1 MEELPAVVP
10 LLLQML
16 EIPSPTGEE
25 QKICDWVERTVR
37 GAADRGRPL
46 TWDRIGDALVVHG
59 PKQDGRLHLVLL
71 GHLDTVPVPDA
82 LKPRLD
88 KDRVIGRG
96 AVDMKAGLAV
106 MMGLIE
112 GLDLE
117 RAQVDLTWVFYPR
130 EEGPYELNGLADLL
144 RGRHFPLDA
153 DLYILLEPTH
163 GQLQLGCLGSVS
175 ADATFLGVAAH
186 AARPWLGA
194 NAITKAGR
202 WLLNMDR
209 RKPRAVEVRGLK
221 YRETF
226 QVTLANGGTAQN
238 MVPDEFTCRV
248 NFRFAPGQTVD
259 RAIKRLK
266 KATEKADEFKVVDA
280 CPAARPCPSNPLLNW
295 MKEVMRLSVH
305 PKQAW
310 TDVARLSAAG
320 LDAANYGPGDPE
332 LAHADEEWIL
342 VDDLHRY
349 YKKLERFLLTGK
361 ERNKT

>member
-1 MEELPAVVP
+1 MEELPAVIP

-16 EIPSPTGEE
+16 EIPSPTGQE

-37 GAADRGRPL
+37 GAAERGRPL

-59 PKQDGRLHLVLL
+59 PRETGRLHLVLL
-71 GHLDTVPVPDA
+71 GHLDTVPAPDS
-82 LKPRLD
+82 LKPRLE

-186 AARPWLGA
+186 AARPWLGS

-209 RKPRAVEVRGLK
+209 RKPRAVVVRDLT
-221 YRETF
+221 YRVH
-226 QVTLANGGTAQN
+226 QGRILIDQ
-238 MVPDEFTCRV
+238 
-248 NFRFAPGQTVD
+248 
-259 RAIKRLK
+259 
-266 KATEKADEFKVVDA
+266 
-280 CPAARPCPSNPLLNW
+280 AARQ
-295 MKEVMRLSVH
+295 R
-305 PKQAW
+305 A
-310 TDVARLSAAG
+310 
-320 LDAANYGPGDPE
+320 
-332 LAHADEEWIL
+332 
-342 VDDLHRY
+342 DLHRQTAITRRLD
-349 YKKLERFLLTGK
+349 KGVGIRLSKVVVRDALTGVQRVGTDRIVIPGVGHVLGDLV
-361 ERNKT
+361 EIHRLGRIQGTALDDASGY